1 MRLLWTAIFIV
12 VAGAALPA
20 LAGRRTPAPVVVNT
34 ATRTASGSQGT
45 ARSSSD
51 SQQRIGCSFALIP
64 AAPGSSDP
72 AQRQFSCFAATS
84 TGLFVMCFF
93 PETATNGDFLS
104 VLAEDSFI
112 RFTWDASGTCTSLRV
127 ENASYYEPVQ
137 P

>member
-1 MRLLWTAIFIV
+1 MRLLSIV
-12 VAGAALPA
+12 IVISVAGAALPV
-20 LAGRRTPAPVVVNT
+20 LAGRKTSAPVVVNT
-34 ATRTASGSQGT
+34 NTRTASGSQGT